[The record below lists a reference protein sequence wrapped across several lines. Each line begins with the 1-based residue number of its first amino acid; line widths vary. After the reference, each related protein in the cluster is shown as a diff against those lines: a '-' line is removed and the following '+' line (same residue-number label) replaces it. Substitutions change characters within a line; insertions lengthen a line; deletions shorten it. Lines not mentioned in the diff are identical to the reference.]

1 MAKKKTQRKRS
12 SGRKNRTNRTN
23 TMKPVLAFVMI
34 LAIIGLAF
42 YLGTKFDNL
51 KKITVQQ
58 PEPSNTPAKPEE
70 GNPTPAENTPSAT
83 QAPVEPAQVE
93 NVTLTLYFPSAG
105 SDSVVPEQRQVQV
118 QKGDSLE
125 AAIFRELQKGPKNSD
140 MGSIIP
146 EGSKLLSVSTK
157 DGLCTLNLSAEFVE
171 NNPGGTAFEGLL
183 IYSVVNSLTELEQV
197 KKVQFLIDGKKREVY
212 THVTFSDPF
221 ERNESFIQAN
231 TPDTIESKL
240 RQLGESTLKALKD
253 RDMQK
258 LSSIVHPDKKLRF
271 SPYTFVDLDQA
282 LAFSAQELKTLMTSD
297 KVYTWGLYDG
307 SGEPIKLTFREYMD
321 AFVYDRDFLNA
332 EEVGYNRYI
341 GKGNTVNNISS
352 VYPDATM
359 LEYYFSG
366 FDPQYDGLDWESL
379 KLIFEEKDGNWYLVA
394 IIHDEWTI

>member
-12 SGRKNRTNRTN
+12 SGRRSEKNTL
-23 TMKPVLAFVMI
+23 KPVLAFVAI

-51 KKITVQQ
+51 KKVTAQQ
-58 PEPSNTPAKPEE
+58 PDPTNTPVKPGD
-70 GNPTPAENTPSAT
+70 GNSTSAENTPSAT
-83 QAPVEPAQVE
+83 PAPTQSMQKE
-93 NVTLTLYFPSAG
+93 NVTLTLYFPSAD

-118 QKGDSLE
+118 QKGESLE
-125 AAIFRELQKGPKNSD
+125 AIIFWELQKGPKNSD

-157 DGLCTLNLSAEFVE
+157 DGLCTLNLSSEFVE

-197 KKVQFLIDGKKREVY
+197 KKVQFLINGKKREVY

-221 ERNESFIQAN
+221 ERNESFIKTG

-282 LAFSAQELKTLMTSD
+282 LAFSAQELKTLMSSD

-307 SGEPIKLTFREYMD
+307 SGEPIKLTFKEYMD

-332 EEVGYNRYI
+332 EEVGFNRNI
-341 GKGNTVNNISS
+341 GKGNTLNNISS

-366 FDPQYDGLDWESL
+366 FDPQYEGLDWESL
-379 KLIFEEKDGNWYLVA
+379 KLIFEEKNGNWYLVA
-394 IIHDEWTI
+394 IVHDQWTI